1 MLGTDISLVLYYLG
15 GGFVIFLG
23 WAAVAGEP
31 DRAIGP
37 RPRARLHQL
46 ALGLAVAGLLH
57 PAFALAGRDLAVQL
71 GRTEGVHDKRSPAT
85 VRLTTIGLVVSIAAG
100 ALVLAVVLS

>member
-31 DRAIGP
+31 DRATRP

-57 PAFALAGRDLAVQL
+57 PGFALAGRDLAVQL
-71 GRTEGVHDKRSPAT
+71 GRTEGVRDQRSPTT
-85 VRLTTIGLVVSIAAG
+85 VRLTTIGLVVSTAAG
-100 ALVLAVVLS
+100 ALFLAVVLS